1 MSLICIAPDIHC
13 PLFKTVCRKKGNE
26 KWRGKACIAHRTDRP
41 TKFSS
46 WRQAHRRRSSRL
58 WLRRFVVC
66 TASLNVGVG
75 THPASSMAGA
85 AHLTGGNTQPPK
97 KVGLY
102 DPAFERDACGIGF
115 IADLKRRPTRSTV
128 VVSCS
133 ARPTFPLLPLRS
145 PRRGRGCSRTPA
157 RRRPGPCTK
166 LLPKA
171 LSAPPARA
179 ALAATCART
188 AGPQCVS
195 QAAAL
200 TQVWPALRDPSS
212 GCPHHA

>member
-1 MSLICIAPDIHC
+1 LLLQLLREITEQALYIGTCLLTLASQHGDAVRLCLCLCFSSAVGGSSSSFSHRIIEPSPKSKSPPMSLICIAPDIHC

-66 TASLNVGVG
+66 TASLNAGVG

-97 KVGLY
+97 KVG
-102 DPAFERDACGIGF
+102 PFERDACGRVRC
-115 IADLKRRPTRSTV
+115 LNT
-128 VVSCS
+128 
-133 ARPTFPLLPLRS
+133 
-145 PRRGRGCSRTPA
+145 
-157 RRRPGPCTK
+157 
-166 LLPKA
+166 
-171 LSAPPARA
+171 
-179 ALAATCART
+179 
-188 AGPQCVS
+188 
-195 QAAAL
+195 
-200 TQVWPALRDPSS
+200 
-212 GCPHHA
+212 

>member
-1 MSLICIAPDIHC
+1 MD
-13 PLFKTVCRKKGNE
+13 KTNCQKKGKE
-26 KWRGKACIAHRTDRP
+26 KWRGKACISHRTDRP

-66 TASLNVGVG
+66 TASLNARVG

-85 AHLTGGNTQPPK
+85 AHLTGGITQPPK

-128 VVSCS
+128 VVSALRAQLSRCS
-133 ARPTFPLLPLRS
+133 RCGPRAAGGAAPARPRARVAGPAPSYCQKRFPRRRRAPHLLPPVRDSWTSVRLPS
-145 PRRGRGCSRTPA
+145 CSTH
-157 RRRPGPCTK
+157 PGV
-166 LLPKA
+166 
-171 LSAPPARA
+171 
-179 ALAATCART
+179 
-188 AGPQCVS
+188 AGAS
-195 QAAAL
+195 
-200 TQVWPALRDPSS
+200 
-212 GCPHHA
+212 